1 MKLEVIFL
9 AAMVNTE
16 KEKKG
21 KKLRNASIL
30 EVGECRQARNRIR
43 VEENKYESQGKQS

>member
-16 KEKKG
+16 KEKQG
-21 KKLRNASIL
+21 KKLRNAYIL